1 MATIRMT
8 RPWRDPRT
16 GILYLRKR
24 IPQQYRAVSGRVGE
38 AVKISTGTT
47 DPHEA
52 ARVWPDV
59 LRRYAE
65 MEAAWERRLH
75 VVSATPET
83 AAQITAT
90 WAAWIAGGAP
100 LEMGEETSDVFE
112 PRSLPEERTPER
124 LARMWDRVEAH
135 ADEAV
140 RVAGV
145 EIAPETRPVLLAA
158 MLPVVEGAYLQADLH
173 GMGLQGHP
181 AVRPFDEIRAT
192 LPAVAGTPPPT
203 PPQAVPVVRL
213 ADIFADWKLVA
224 TVKPR
229 AIDDTR
235 YIIDMLTTFL
245 GHDDAARITAED
257 LIAWRTATKAAKLSN
272 NTWNNRLSHV
282 GQVFAHALTE
292 RSIKTNPVTNEL
304 RLKKSRGA
312 ARLPFTDEDALAILR
327 ASRKETRASLRWTH
341 WIMAFTGMRVGEAM
355 QLTRG
360 DVREEGG
367 IHYLSVHEDDV
378 GKTVKSSERRNVPVH
393 PALIREGFLA
403 YVDTLPADGPVFP
416 DKRPDKY
423 GNRGGRAW
431 NVVGKWVRKVVGIT
445 DPRKVPDHA
454 WRHRVEDDLRAAEVG
469 EDMRDAVVGHA
480 RKTVGRQYGIRGEA
494 LRRLHEAV
502 SRIPEPA
509 GLFAET

>member
-1 MATIRMT
+1 
-8 RPWRDPRT
+8 
-16 GILYLRKR
+16 
-24 IPQQYRAVSGRVGE
+24 
-38 AVKISTGTT
+38 
-47 DPHEA
+47 
-52 ARVWPDV
+52 
-59 LRRYAE
+59 
-65 MEAAWERRLH
+65 MEATWERRLH

-90 WAAWIAGGAP
+90 WAGSIAGGTP
-100 LEMGEETSDVFE
+100 LEMGGETSDVFD
-112 PRSLPEERTPER
+112 PMSLPEERTPER

-140 RVAGV
+140 RAAGV
-145 EIAPETRPVLLAA
+145 EVAPETRPVLLAA
-158 MLPVVEGAYLQADLH
+158 MLPVVANAYLQADLH

-181 AVRPFDEIRAT
+181 ALQPFDGIRAT
-192 LPAVAGTPPPT
+192 LPAVRGAPPPT

-213 ADIFADWKLVA
+213 ADIFAAWKAVA

-235 YIIDMLTTFL
+235 YIIDMLATFL

-257 LIAWRTATKAAKLSN
+257 LIAWRAATKAAKLSN

-292 RSIKTNPVTNEL
+292 RSIKANPVTNDL
-304 RLKKSRGA
+304 RLKKARGS
-312 ARLPFTDEDALAILR
+312 ARLPFSDEDALAILR

-403 YVDTLPADGPVFP
+403 YVDTLPADVPERVNDFET
-416 DKRPDKY
+416 
-423 GNRGGRAW
+423 GG
-431 NVVGKWVRKVVGIT
+431 VGI
-445 DPRKVPDHA
+445 
-454 WRHRVEDDLRAAEVG
+454 
-469 EDMRDAVVGHA
+469 
-480 RKTVGRQYGIRGEA
+480 
-494 LRRLHEAV
+494 
-502 SRIPEPA
+502 
-509 GLFAET
+509 